1 MNDDHRT
8 TFVSEAREHITDLNN
23 ALLALEDD
31 PTDAEAMDSVFR
43 TAHTLKGNFAAM
55 GFTDASQL
63 AHALEDLLDDIRA
76 GEMTVSSEVMD
87 VTFEAVDRIE
97 GAVDRIEAGE
107 EEDVDVSDTVASI
120 RRTMDEHT
128 GESGSMAD
136 ASDGEA
142 AEPDE
147 DTADS
152 GEGASGARTATA
164 AAGAAST
171 EDGAAAGSDSEF
183 RFGDEAAEFAHAD
196 AVPPFPDADRVV
208 HGHVTVDT
216 GEMPGVEA
224 MFVLEALAEGFE
236 GFELAPS
243 REAIES
249 GEYDGTFDVFLPDD
263 EPAALAAGLET
274 IGAVESFEVTQ
285 VRERTDEADAAGAGS
300 EPEDTVQASDADGAT
315 GGAEDDTVAATA
327 SDAEAVDAA
336 APGASGA
343 GSESDSG
350 GGGAGNAESDTDAAP
365 SADEIASVRVD
376 VDRLDELHGLVEQL
390 VTNRIN
396 IRRAVE
402 AEEFESAKNSMSDL
416 DKVTSRLQ
424 NTVMDMRLI
433 PLRRVVSKLPRVVRD
448 TAREAG
454 KEVDFEMH
462 GKDIELDRSILA
474 EIGDPLIHIL
484 RNAVDHGIEPPAERE
499 AAGKPPAGQIE
510 LRANRERDHVTIT
523 VTDDGA
529 GLDADRLRRKA
540 VTEGVLTEEEAAAM
554 PDDEAHDLVFHPGLS
569 TNDEVTDLSGR
580 GVGMDV
586 VHRTVEQLDGSVSVE
601 STPGEGTTVR
611 LQLPVSVAIVDVLFV
626 AVGEQ
631 TYGIPIKNIDEI
643 TRGDDIEQLHGDE
656 VVRHG
661 DDVMPVVRLSEA
673 LDVGTGR
680 GELAADGGSATGTG
694 AGGSDATAGGDA
706 SAGTGM
712 DLDTASAM
720 DRSGGML
727 VRIRPSEREV
737 ALRCDRVKDQEEVVV
752 KPLDGAL
759 SGISELSGTAI
770 LGDGNIIPIL
780 NVREL

>member
-55 GFTDASQL
+55 GFTDASSL
-63 AHALEDLLDDIRA
+63 AHALEDLLDEIRA

-87 VTFEAVDRIE
+87 VTFD
-97 GAVDRIEAGE
+97 AVDRIEAAVEAIEAGE
-107 EEDVDVSDTVASI
+107 DEDVDVSDTVESL
-120 RRTMDEHT
+120 RRTMDHADAEGDSETAT
-128 GESGSMAD
+128 GDESGAAVEMTDDAAAD
-136 ASDGEA
+136 GAPVD
-142 AEPDE
+142 
-147 DTADS
+147 
-152 GEGASGARTATA
+152 GASSPGH
-164 AAGAAST
+164 
-171 EDGAAAGSDSEF
+171 
-183 RFGDEAAEFAHAD
+183 EAAEFAHAD
-196 AVPPFPDADRVV
+196 AVPAFPGADRVV
-208 HGHVTVDT
+208 HARVTVDT

-236 GFELAPS
+236 GFELAPP
-243 REAIES
+243 REAIEG
-249 GEYDGTFDVFLPDD
+249 GEYDGAFDVFLPDD

-274 IGAVESFEVTQ
+274 VGAVDSFEVTT
-285 VRERTDEADAAGAGS
+285 VREAAGESGSEDEVPGAEGDASAGAPAGESEALDVAAAAADESLATTDGAGS
-300 EPEDTVQASDADGAT
+300 APDAGTDSGKAPS
-315 GGAEDDTVAATA
+315 G
-327 SDAEAVDAA
+327 DAA
-336 APGASGA
+336 AGRDA
-343 GSESDSG
+343 G
-350 GGGAGNAESDTDAAP
+350 P

-448 TAREAG
+448 TARDSG

-484 RNAVDHGIEPPAERE
+484 RNAVDHGIEPPEERE
-499 AAGKPPAGQIE
+499 AAGKPPEGQVE
-510 LRANRERDHVTIT
+510 LRAKRERDHVTI
-523 VTDDGA
+523 VVEDDGA

-540 VTEGVLTEEEAAAM
+540 VSEGVLTEEEAAAM

-569 TNDEVTDLSGR
+569 TNEEVTDLSGR

-586 VHRTVEQLDGSVSVE
+586 VHRTVEQLDGSVNVE
-601 STPGEGTTVR
+601 STPGEGTTFR

-631 TYGIPIKNIDEI
+631 SYGIPIKNIDEI
-643 TRGDDIEQLHGDE
+643 TRDDDIEQLHGDD

-661 DDVMPVVRLSEA
+661 DDVVPVVRLSEA
-673 LDVGTGR
+673 LDTGNGR
-680 GELAADGGSATGTG
+680 SALAADGGSAAGSG
-694 AGGSDATAGGDA
+694 AAPATDGPGRDGLDGITAGQ
-706 SAGTGM
+706 
-712 DLDTASAM
+712 SAM

-737 ALRCDRVKDQEEVVV
+737 ALRCDRVQDQEEVVV